1 MGKEAGSVARFFPI
15 AQWLPKYD
23 VKGLLRWD
31 VIAGITLW
39 GVVVPEGIAY
49 AGLAGMP
56 LQAGL
61 YTILATLVAYAIFGT
76 SRQLV
81 VVSTSASAVM
91 LASIIA
97 ALNPPDS
104 ASYLALAGGLI
115 LVVGAIFL
123 LSGIL
128 KLGFIT
134 NFISRPVM
142 AGFIFGMA
150 IFIVVKQLPKLFG
163 ISHGDGNTI
172 EQTWYVLSH
181 IGQANLPTVLVGVGA
196 LLLLFVLH
204 RFARRIPAALFVL
217 IAGVAVSTALG
228 LSLAGVKIV
237 GVIPAGLPSVDLPEV
252 RLIDLWVLLPGALGM
267 ALIIFSEGLGAADVF
282 ATRHNYE
289 INPDQELIA
298 YGAANISSGLLG
310 GLAAGGSL
318 SQSSV
323 NDSAGARTSLSLVVA
338 AILGLVTVIALTP
351 LFTNLPEA
359 VLAALIIF
367 AVVRLMKVRQLQG
380 FFRLQRVEFW
390 LGMMAL
396 LGVLILDILPGLA
409 IAVLFSL
416 VYVIYKSSRPHV
428 SVLGRVPGM
437 PGAYTDIQR
446 HPEDRP
452 VEGLIIFRL
461 NTPLYFANASLIHSR
476 LRALTRGI
484 QPPPKAVIL
493 DMSACDDLDITSL
506 EMLEKLVAEL
516 KKADIEMMV
525 AEVHQPVRDMA
536 LRSGLA
542 NEFNRSQIF
551 PTVDAAVN
559 DYIKRHQRQVPG

>member
-1 MGKEAGSVARFFPI
+1 MDKEPGSVARFFPV

-97 ALNPPDS
+97 ALNPPDF

-134 NFISRPVM
+134 DFISRPVM

-150 IFIVVKQLPKLFG
+150 VFIVVKQLPKLFG

-172 EQTWYVLSH
+172 EQTWYVLNH
-181 IGQANLPTVLVGVGA
+181 IDQANLPTVLVGVGA
-196 LLLLFVLH
+196 LLLLFLLH
-204 RFARRIPAALFVL
+204 QFARRVPAGLIVL
-217 IAGVAVSTALG
+217 VAGIAVSAALG
-228 LSLAGVKIV
+228 LSVAGVKIV
-237 GVIPAGLPSVDLPEV
+237 GIIPAGLPSVGLPEV
-252 RLIDLWVLLPGALGM
+252 RIHDLWILLPSALGM
-267 ALIIFSEGLGAADVF
+267 ALVIFSEGLGAADVF
-282 ATRHNYE
+282 ASKHSYE
-289 INPDQELIA
+289 LKPDQELIA
-298 YGAANISSGLLG
+298 YGTANISSGLLG

-409 IAVLFSL
+409 IAVMFSL

-476 LRALTRGI
+476 LRALTMGC

-493 DMSACDDLDITSL
+493 DMSACDDMDITSL

-559 DYIKRHQRQVPG
+559 DYIKRHQRQVP

>member
-1 MGKEAGSVARFFPI
+1 MDKEPGSVARFFPV

-97 ALNPPDS
+97 ALNPPDF

-134 NFISRPVM
+134 DFISRPVM

-150 IFIVVKQLPKLFG
+150 VFIVVKQLPKLFG

-172 EQTWYVLSH
+172 EQTWYVLNH
-181 IGQANLPTVLVGVGA
+181 IDQANLPTVLVGVGA
-196 LLLLFVLH
+196 LLLLFLLH
-204 RFARRIPAALFVL
+204 QFARRVPAGLIVL
-217 IAGVAVSTALG
+217 VAGIAVSAALG
-228 LSLAGVKIV
+228 LSVAGVKIV
-237 GVIPAGLPSVDLPEV
+237 GIIPAGLPSVGLPEV
-252 RLIDLWVLLPGALGM
+252 RIHDLWILLPSALGM
-267 ALIIFSEGLGAADVF
+267 ALVIFSEGLGAADVF
-282 ATRHNYE
+282 ASKHSYE
-289 INPDQELIA
+289 LKPDQELIA
-298 YGAANISSGLLG
+298 YGTANISSGLLG

-452 VEGLIIFRL
+452 LEGLIIFRL

-476 LRALTRGI
+476 LRALTMGC

-493 DMSACDDLDITSL
+493 DMSACDDMDITSL

-525 AEVHQPVRDMA
+525 AEVHQPVRDRA

-559 DYIKRHQRQVPG
+559 DYIKRHQRQVP